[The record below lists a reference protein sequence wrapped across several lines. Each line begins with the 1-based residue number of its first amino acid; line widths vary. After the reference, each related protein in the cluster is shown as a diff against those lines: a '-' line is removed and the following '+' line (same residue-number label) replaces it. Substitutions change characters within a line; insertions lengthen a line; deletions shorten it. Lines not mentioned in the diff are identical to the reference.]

1 MTDVAQSKPDA
12 TTNHL
17 SLQPSISESEETR
30 ERERDRAPEEG
41 KWNNKKSDKNATH
54 EGREK
59 KESAVIR
66 RNGWVSAVG
75 MRLGQILN
83 GF

>member
-30 ERERDRAPEEG
+30 ERERETERPRKGNGIIKRAIKMQHTKE
-41 KWNNKKSDKNATH
+41 
-54 EGREK
+54 EK
-59 KESAVIR
+59 KKRA
-66 RNGWVSAVG
+66 
-75 MRLGQILN
+75 LL
-83 GF
+83 